1 MAALPFPAALV
12 HEAFSRR
19 ERGWFP
25 VSTCTATKHDGSSG
39 YSHLAYTEALPEEKA
54 RTAIES
60 RTTRLHT
67 GVTNVMASYS
77 QYRQA

>member
-1 MAALPFPAALV
+1 M
-12 HEAFSRR
+12 
-19 ERGWFP
+19 
-25 VSTCTATKHDGSSG
+25 STCTATKHDGSSG